1 MRVRPGRALSPP
13 RATKYNTRLQR
24 PQGAPLLLATSV
36 AAKDAVHVVRLLS
49 GVRLTSAVSGFPFAV
64 TDTCTGRSVNQGE
77 GFTLRP
83 HPFAVVRSSL
93 LCAAA
98 CGVALVPFT
107 HPRAGLLSQQ
117 RAPRVQHDKGETPE
131 RSRKAYPVT

>member
-1 MRVRPGRALSPP
+1 MRVRPGR
-13 RATKYNTRLQR
+13 RNTTARLQR
-24 PQGAPLLLATSV
+24 PQGAPLLLATFV

-49 GVRLTSAVSGFPFAV
+49 GVSLIPAVSGFPFAV
-64 TDTCTGRSVNQGE
+64 TDTCTGRSVNQGK
-77 GFTLRP
+77 GCTLRP

-98 CGVALVPFT
+98 CGVALVSFT
-107 HPRAGLLSQQ
+107 HPRAGLWSQQ